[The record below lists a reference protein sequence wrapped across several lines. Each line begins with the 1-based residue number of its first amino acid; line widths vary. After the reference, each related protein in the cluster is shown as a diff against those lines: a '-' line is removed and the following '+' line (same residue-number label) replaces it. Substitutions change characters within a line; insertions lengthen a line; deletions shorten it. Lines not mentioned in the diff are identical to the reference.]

1 MTDNKYQK
9 KIQLGGQPNSSV
21 YCRCVLAHLR
31 GKLTMK
37 TDLGLIYKDVKRD
50 IHFLVM
56 LLVCGHVSTTVGQ
69 VTSANAK
76 RLKLG

>member
-1 MTDNKYQK
+1 
-9 KIQLGGQPNSSV
+9 
-21 YCRCVLAHLR
+21 
-31 GKLTMK
+31 MK
-37 TDLGLIYKDVKRD
+37 TVKRD

-56 LLVCGHVSTTVGQ
+56 LLVCGHASTTVGQ